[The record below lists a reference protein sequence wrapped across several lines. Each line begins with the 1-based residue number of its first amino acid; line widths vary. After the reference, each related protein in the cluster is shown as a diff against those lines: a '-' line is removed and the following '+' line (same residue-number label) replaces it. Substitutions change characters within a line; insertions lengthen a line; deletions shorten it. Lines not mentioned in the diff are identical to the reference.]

1 MLNKLIL
8 LILIALVA
16 LPTLAQRQAD
26 SGSWQGRF
34 LQALYDETEQQ
45 KADRDKPKD
54 KDERYRY
61 SPDQRD
67 PRLAQAASRAEQRHG
82 GKALAVRKV
91 GDRYLVR
98 LLLSDGRVTTVDGS
112 E

>member
-1 MLNKLIL
+1 MFHRL
-8 LILIALVA
+8 LLLFLIALLSQPA
-16 LPTLAQRQAD
+16 LARRDDP
-26 SGSWQGRF
+26 GSWQGR
-34 LQALYDETEQQ
+34 LVQALYDEPE
-45 KADRDKPKD
+45 KANADRERSKER
-54 KDERYRY
+54 DERYRY

-67 PRLAQAASRAEQRHG
+67 PNLAKAASRAEQRHG

-91 GDRYLVR
+91 GDQYLVR